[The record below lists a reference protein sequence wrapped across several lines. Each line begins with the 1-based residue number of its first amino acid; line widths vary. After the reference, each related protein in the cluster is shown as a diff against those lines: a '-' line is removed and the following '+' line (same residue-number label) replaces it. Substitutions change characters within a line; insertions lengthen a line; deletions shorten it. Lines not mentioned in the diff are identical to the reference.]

1 MTMAEGSYSLSEMSI
16 RLAEEGI
23 RGMIGAAG
31 GATITSYVMIEA
43 ALHILAA
50 WVASSQATSSTA
62 EREADIKDLLELLP
76 ECIEYHRAARWLPDP
91 HRTDH

>member
-1 MTMAEGSYSLSEMSI
+1 MTMAEGSYALSEESI

-23 RGMIGAAG
+23 RGMINATG

-76 ECIEYHRAARWLPDP
+76 ECIAYHRIVRWLPDP
-91 HRTDH
+91 HRMDH